1 MRGLELNATVGLLLA
16 VLLAVPTIT
25 PNRRIVVQV
34 QPVMVPVDMAVV
46 TSQDKGGP
54 VKVNVTPIQRSKKKD

>member
-1 MRGLELNATVGLLLA
+1 MQRLEFHAAIGMLLA

-25 PNRRIVVQV
+25 PHRRIVVQV

>member
-1 MRGLELNATVGLLLA
+1 MRGLELNATIGLLLA

-46 TSQDKGGP
+46 TSQDNGGP
-54 VKVNVTPIQRSKKKD
+54 IKVNVAPIQRSKKKD

>member
-1 MRGLELNATVGLLLA
+1 MQRLEQYAAVGLLLA
-16 VLLAVPTIT
+16 ILAAVPTIT